1 MKVMRFELPGQ
12 PGESRVG
19 FVDLENNQAVEC
31 AAVLGRLGVAEPL
44 ARAVDI
50 IAYNTEQSGALSQGV
65 GELDRQDAPRWGLDE
80 VVFLPPVEAASL
92 RDFIAF
98 EEHIRAV
105 RFIRGAEIPPAW
117 YKMPVYYKGNYRT
130 LLGHEQALTWP
141 RYSQRMDYEL
151 ELACVI
157 GKEGTD
163 ISEDGAAAH
172 VGGYTV
178 MNDWSARDIQMEE
191 MSVGLGPAKG
201 KDFATSLGPW
211 LVTPDE
217 FNPADARMTARING
231 EDVVGREHR
240 ANPLELR
247 ADDRPRIHGRDA
259 VPWGRSRLRHRGRR
273 LRVRAGPVAANG
285 RRGGAGGGGHRRA
298 AQPGDAAGVRG
309 GPFDFPQGER
319 RGLA

>member
-12 PGESRVG
+12 PGESKMG
-19 FVDLENNQAVEC
+19 LVDLGGNQAVDC

-44 ARAVDI
+44 ERAVDV
-50 IAYNTEQSGALSQGV
+50 IAYNTGHSGGLSRAV
-65 GELDRQDAPRWGLDE
+65 KDLEKHDAPRWGLDE
-80 VVFLPPVEAASL
+80 VVFLPPVEATSL

-105 RFIRGAEIPPAW
+105 RALRGADVPAAW

-130 LLGHEQALTWP
+130 LLGHDQELTWP

-157 GKEGTD
+157 GKEGVD
-163 ISEDGAAAH
+163 IREDGAAAH

-217 FNPADARMTARING
+217 FDPADARMTARING
-231 EDVVGREHR
+231 ETWSDGNIGQIHWSFAQMIAHVSMDETLYPGDVLGSGTVGGGCGLELDRWLQAGDVVELEVEGIGVLRNRVARRE
-240 ANPLELR
+240 
-247 ADDRPRIHGRDA
+247 
-259 VPWGRSRLRHRGRR
+259 
-273 LRVRAGPVAANG
+273 
-285 RRGGAGGGGHRRA
+285 
-298 AQPGDAAGVRG
+298 
-309 GPFDFPQGER
+309 
-319 RGLA
+319 

>member
-12 PGESRVG
+12 PGASRVG
-19 FVDLENNQAVEC
+19 FADLENNQVVDC
-31 AAVLGRLGVAEPL
+31 AAVLGRLRVAEPL
-44 ARAVDI
+44 PRAVDV
-50 IAYNTEQSGALSQGV
+50 IAYNTEHSGALSRGV
-65 GELDRQDAPRWGLDE
+65 RDLDRHDAPRWGLDE

-98 EEHIRAV
+98 EQHIRAV

-157 GKEGTD
+157 GKEGVD

-231 EDVVGREHR
+231 EVWSDGNIGQIHWSFEQMIAHASMDETLYPGDVLGSGTVGGGCGLELDRWLQSGDVVELEVAGIGVLRNRVTRRE
-240 ANPLELR
+240 
-247 ADDRPRIHGRDA
+247 
-259 VPWGRSRLRHRGRR
+259 
-273 LRVRAGPVAANG
+273 
-285 RRGGAGGGGHRRA
+285 
-298 AQPGDAAGVRG
+298 
-309 GPFDFPQGER
+309 
-319 RGLA
+319 